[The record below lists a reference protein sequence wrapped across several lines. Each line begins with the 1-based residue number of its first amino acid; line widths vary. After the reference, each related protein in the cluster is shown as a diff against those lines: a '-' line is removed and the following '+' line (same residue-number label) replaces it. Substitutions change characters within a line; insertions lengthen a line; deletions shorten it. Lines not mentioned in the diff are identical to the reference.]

1 MLTEKAVAQ
10 AKPQEKIYRMYDQ
23 AGTNFCLE
31 VTPAGGKRWRLR
43 YRHQGKEK
51 MMSLGTYPLVTLKE
65 ARERAWAAR
74 KEIERG
80 VDPVQKKKAATDGA
94 VTFRRIA
101 REWWEKFMEPR
112 GGKYPGEVWRR
123 IEREALPFI
132 GDMPLG
138 KITAPDILEI
148 LRRVEARGVV
158 ETAHKIKNFISQVL
172 RYGIACGLIHHNP
185 ARDLNGALAPR
196 SRATRPAIID
206 PKAAGELMRKIKGY
220 ERPIIRCGLVLAAL
234 TFVRPGELRHAEW
247 SEVDLQ
253 NAEWRIPAEK
263 MKMKRPHI
271 VPLARQA
278 IEVLQ
283 DLKQFTG
290 EGKYLFPSVRTG
302 ARPMSDGTINAA
314 LRALGYAKNEMT
326 GHGFRAMATSLL
338 SEQGWGTDAIERQLA
353 HVEANSVRA
362 AYHRSEH
369 LEERRK
375 MMQAWADYLDK
386 LASEF

>member
-1 MLTEKAVAQ
+1 M
-10 AKPQEKIYRMYDQ
+10 
-23 AGTNFCLE
+23 
-31 VTPAGGKRWRLR
+31 
-43 YRHQGKEK
+43 
-51 MMSLGTYPLVTLKE
+51 VTLKE

-80 VDPVQKKKAATDGA
+80 VDPAQKKRDATAGEI
-94 VTFRRIA
+94 TFRLIA

-112 GGKYPGEVWRR
+112 GGKTPAEVWRR

-132 GDMPLG
+132 GDMPLS
-138 KITAPDILEI
+138 KIAAPDILEV

-185 ARDLNGALAPR
+185 ARDLSGALAPR

-206 PKAAGELMRKIKGY
+206 PKAAGELMRKINGY
-220 ERPIIRCGLVLAAL
+220 ERQIVRCGLVLAAL
-234 TFVRPGELRHAEW
+234 TFVRPGELRNAEW
-247 SEVDLQ
+247 AEIDLK
-253 NAEWRIPAEK
+253 NAEWRIPADK

-278 IEVLQ
+278 VKTLLDLQ
-283 DLKQFTG
+283 RFTG
-290 EGKYLFPSVRTG
+290 EGKYLFPSVRTNS
-302 ARPMSDGTINAA
+302 RPMSDGTINAA
-314 LRALGYAKNEMT
+314 LRALGYAQDEMT

-338 SEQGWGTDAIERQLA
+338 SEQGWSTDAIERQLA